1 MIEEVEEDPRRD
13 VGVGRRELEMPDGVG
28 PHESHADE
36 DRARLQGERDE
47 VQIDLILNVRPGGA
61 ARQERLQRRR
71 RAPRRRRHP
80 SSRSDRASGG
90 RAGCARRPA
99 AWCTSAMPWRSSC
112 PAGPMPERCRIVGL
126 PIAPAASTMTSASI
140 RSPDVRTTARARPP
154 ISSTRS
160 TVTPGADLEV
170 GAPAGRRE
178 IRDRRALPYAVDLV
192 DGQRPRAHGA
202 RRVEVL
208 DDLVTGLR
216 APVEERAH
224 DRAQAL
230 AGEAADR
237 HRAAGAVPVAAG
249 GVVLRAPEVGQD
261 RVPRPVVVAQAD
273 PAVEV
278 AAVGAHRIAAVDGR
292 GAADDLAA
300 RNGHDA
306 RGLDAEARLGPP
318 GRDDAR
324 RTRSPSRGPS
334 LRSVQAR
341 RMSSGICSTDG

>member
-1 MIEEVEEDPRRD
+1 MRPDALQVVHERDAEALELPGRPDAGALQDRRA
-13 VGVGRRELEMPDGVG
+13 P
-28 PHESHADE
+28 
-36 DRARLQGERDE
+36 DRARGEHD
-47 VQIDLILNVRPGGA
+47 DVRVDSL
-61 ARQERLQRRR
+61 ARRED
-71 RAPRRRRHP
+71 
-80 SSRSDRASGG
+80 DRAG
-90 RAGCARRPA
+90 
-99 AWCTSAMPWRSSC
+99 
-112 PAGPMPERCRIVGL
+112 
-126 PIAPAASTMTSASI
+126 
-140 RSPDVRTTARARPP
+140 TAVDQLDAVDGDARP
-154 ISSTRS
+154 
-160 TVTPGADLEV
+160 DLEV

-178 IRDRRALPYAVDLV
+178 IRDRRALPYAIDLV
-192 DGQRPRAHGA
+192 DGQRPRSHGT

-216 APVEERAH
+216 ATVQERAH

-261 RVPRPVVVAQAD
+261 RLPRPVVVAQAD

-300 RNGHDA
+300 RDGHDA
-306 RGLDAEARLGPP
+306 RGLDAEARLGRR

-324 RTRSPSRGPS
+324 RLVAPVVVHPAERPGAADVLRHLLDGRIVRTGLQQEHRDVGILAQPSWRGRRRPSR
-334 LRSVQAR
+334 R
-341 RMSSGICSTDG
+341 RR